1 MAFEAW
7 QLGLIDAAGYNGIR
21 GEHIE
26 AVARELEKLPQTEI
40 GTDDFRS
47 ACYRAGIDPDNFTC
61 SDLEALQNRLNG

>member
-26 AVARELEKLPQTEI
+26 AVAEKLEKLPQDVI
-40 GTDDFRS
+40 GTGDFRS
-47 ACYRAGIDPDNFTC
+47 ACYRAGIDPDNITG
-61 SDLEALQNRLNG
+61 SDLEALQDRLNR

>member
-26 AVARELEKLPQTEI
+26 AVARDLENLPQDVIET
-40 GTDDFRS
+40 GDFCS
-47 ACYRAGIDPDNFTC
+47 ACYRAGIDPDNFTG
-61 SDLEALQNRLNG
+61 SDLDALQERLNL

>member
-26 AVARELEKLPQTEI
+26 AVARELEKLPQYEI
-40 GTDDFRS
+40 NTADFRS
-47 ACYRAGIDPDNFTC
+47 ACYRAGVDPDNF
-61 SDLEALQNRLNG
+61 DQYALASLQERLNR

>member
-26 AVARELEKLPQTEI
+26 AVVRELENLPQDVIET
-40 GTDDFRS
+40 GDLRS
-47 ACYRAGIDPDNFTC
+47 ACYRAGVDPENFTG
-61 SDLEALQNRLNG
+61 SDLDALQERLNR

>member
-26 AVARELEKLPQTEI
+26 AVARELEKLPQDRIDT
-40 GTDDFRS
+40 GDFRS
-47 ACYRAGIDPDNFTC
+47 ACYRAGVDPDNFTG
-61 SDLEALQNRLNG
+61 SDLDALQERLNQ